1 MYSICFTITGF
12 IFSLLLLII
21 YHLKSKLKLIENKIY
36 HNMILTTIIS
46 SFIEIY
52 SFILVRNNISIN
64 SPLYLFS
71 LKLLFIAFLIWLYL
85 FTLYTLVVTIKLKN
99 KDYSNYKRI
108 IIISSIILVI
118 SSVITLILPINI
130 TEVKGL
136 FLPSG
141 KGVDIIYVLASLC
154 FIAMIITIISNR
166 KHLKNKKYYPMY
178 FLIVVLGIMII
189 LQKIFPDLL
198 LINFSIS
205 ILIYIM
211 YFTIENP
218 DIKVIKELNYTKEL
232 LEKQNELVSGVINN
246 LVISIK
252 NPLMEITNFSNKK
265 ITKNNANLSLEEIKQ
280 FQNQT
285 LDLVDQI
292 NKIMDL
298 TRIES
303 RELKIE
309 DRKYQVSNL
318 ISSIKEITQNKNIE
332 VNYIIEEDLP
342 KVLYGD
348 DINIAQT
355 FLYLINFIE
364 KYFENYNLTISISK
378 LLVRSK
384 CKLKFEISINYKYSS
399 IEIKE
404 RDSRYEITT
413 KCLEYEIYEKLVN
426 LQKGNNFIRKDKD
439 NIIFEFSLFQKIEK
453 VKEKEK
459 EEKEEIT
466 YFDAEGKRVLIALDN
481 HNDIK
486 KMTDMLIGYNVEIT
500 TAGSINEF
508 TELLSGNKTY
518 DLIFL
523 SDTIT
528 GINNYDIETIESLK
542 RTITKFSLIA
552 GYKLQIIIVTLNNYK
567 NNNIEYLN
575 IPISKLELDDIMIK
589 YLSE

>member
-198 LINFSIS
+198 LINLSIS

-265 ITKNNANLSLEEIKQ
+265 ITKNNVNLSLEEIKQ

-309 DRKYQVSNL
+309 ERKYQVSNL

-453 VKEKEK
+453 VKEKEN
-459 EEKEEIT
+459 EEEIT

-528 GINNYDIETIESLK
+528 GINNYDIETIESFK

>member
-108 IIISSIILVI
+108 IIISSIILII

-246 LVISIK
+246 LVITIK
-252 NPLMEITNFSNKK
+252 NPLIEITNFSNKK

-459 EEKEEIT
+459 EEEIT

>member
-1 MYSICFTITGF
+1 MYSICFTIAGF
-12 IFSLLLLII
+12 VFSILLLVI
-21 YHLKSKLKLIENKIY
+21 YHLKSNPKLIENKIY

-426 LQKGNNFIRKDKD
+426 LQNGNNFIRKDKD

-453 VKEKEK
+453 VKEEEK
-459 EEKEEIT
+459 EEEIT

-486 KMTDMLIGYNVEIT
+486 KMSDMLIGYNVEIT

-528 GINNYDIETIESLK
+528 GINNYDIETIEALK

>member
-85 FTLYTLVVTIKLKN
+85 FTLYTVVVTIKLKN

-141 KGVDIIYVLASLC
+141 KGVDIIYILASLC

-218 DIKVIKELNYTKEL
+218 DIKVIKELNYTKQL

-252 NPLMEITNFSNKK
+252 NPLIEITNFSNKK
-265 ITKNNANLSLEEIKQ
+265 ITKNNASLSLEEIKQ

-453 VKEKEK
+453 VKEEEK
-459 EEKEEIT
+459 EEEEIT

-575 IPISKLELDDIMIK
+575 IPISKIELDDIMIK

>member
-108 IIISSIILVI
+108 IIISSIILII

-141 KGVDIIYVLASLC
+141 KGVDIIYVLALLC

-309 DRKYQVSNL
+309 ERKYQVSNL

-453 VKEKEK
+453 VKEEEK
-459 EEKEEIT
+459 EEEEIT